1 MRATNTGSV
10 HAQTAPFS
18 AFQTG
23 RNSPPDRDFYD
34 RYFAGQKLLKNRR
47 NFLMFD

>member
-1 MRATNTGSV
+1 MRATNTGFG

-18 AFQTG
+18 AFQTE

-34 RYFAGQKLLKNRR
+34 RDFAGHKLIKSRR
-47 NFLMFD
+47 HFLTFD